1 MRVSRAQARLA
12 CGRFG
17 LLRISRPLKC
27 TNRKMRRMNCSELR
41 DIVAKYSVES
51 IEHVD
56 TRAGCRIELPISEP
70 GGDSIGVIVQ
80 ELGDGYR
87 VHDGGHI
94 GGLLFQA
101 GPRGAAPADTRA
113 VRALL
118 RAADLSE
125 DPESGIAFVDTDADS
140 TAYWAYE
147 IGRVI
152 AVAAS
157 IAPSRS
163 PARSQSAAGDEENR
177 SSADRRDGVL
187 AADAPIGAGSLPAA
201 VSDATS

>member
-1 MRVSRAQARLA
+1 M
-12 CGRFG
+12 
-17 LLRISRPLKC
+17 
-27 TNRKMRRMNCSELR
+27 NRSELR
-41 DIVAKYSVES
+41 DLVAKYSVES
-51 IEHVD
+51 IDLVD

-101 GPRGAAPADTRA
+101 GPRGAAPSDMRA

-118 RAADLSE
+118 RSADLSE
-125 DPESGIAFVDTDADS
+125 DPESGIAFVDTDAAS
-140 TAYWAYE
+140 VAYWAYE

-157 IAPSRS
+157 IAPSR
-163 PARSQSAAGDEENR
+163 ACAQSAAGDENR
-177 SSADRRDGVL
+177 SSADRRDGGP
-187 AADAPIGAGSLPAA
+187 AAGARIGAGSLPADM
-201 VSDATS
+201 SDATS

>member
-1 MRVSRAQARLA
+1 
-12 CGRFG
+12 
-17 LLRISRPLKC
+17 
-27 TNRKMRRMNCSELR
+27 MNSAELR
-41 DIVAKYSVES
+41 DLVAKYSVES
-51 IEHVD
+51 IEYAD

-101 GPRGAAPADTRA
+101 GPRGASLSVARA
-113 VRALL
+113 VRALI
-118 RAADLSE
+118 RSADLSE
-125 DPESGIAFVDTDADS
+125 DPESGIAFVDADAGS
-140 TAYWAYE
+140 VAYWTYE

-157 IAPSRS
+157 IAPSG
-163 PARSQSAAGDEENR
+163 ALACAQSGTDDEENH
-177 SSADRRDGVL
+177 SSDRL
-187 AADAPIGAGSLPAA
+187 AAGAPIGAGSLPAA
-201 VSDATS
+201 MSDAKS

>member
-1 MRVSRAQARLA
+1 MRDL
-12 CGRFG
+12 
-17 LLRISRPLKC
+17 
-27 TNRKMRRMNCSELR
+27 
-41 DIVAKYSVES
+41 VAKYSVES
-51 IEHVD
+51 IDLVD

-87 VHDGGHI
+87 VHGGGHI

-101 GPRGAAPADTRA
+101 GPRGAAPSDMRA

-118 RAADLSE
+118 RSADLSE
-125 DPESGIAFVDTDADS
+125 DPESGIAFVDTDIGS
-140 TAYWAYE
+140 VAYWAYE

-157 IAPSRS
+157 IAPSRAC
-163 PARSQSAAGDEENR
+163 ARSAAGDENR
-177 SSADRRDGVL
+177 SSCERRDGGL

>member
-1 MRVSRAQARLA
+1 MRDL
-12 CGRFG
+12 
-17 LLRISRPLKC
+17 
-27 TNRKMRRMNCSELR
+27 
-41 DIVAKYSVES
+41 VAKYSVES
-51 IEHVD
+51 IDLVD

-87 VHDGGHI
+87 VHGGGHI

-101 GPRGAAPADTRA
+101 GPRGGAPADMRA
-113 VRALL
+113 VRALP
-118 RAADLSE
+118 RSADLSE
-125 DPESGIAFVDTDADS
+125 DPESGIAFVDADAAS
-140 TAYWAYE
+140 VAYWAYE

-157 IAPSRS
+157 IAP
-163 PARSQSAAGDEENR
+163 ARACAQRAAGDENR
-177 SSADRRDGVL
+177 SSADRRGDDL

>member
-1 MRVSRAQARLA
+1 
-12 CGRFG
+12 
-17 LLRISRPLKC
+17 
-27 TNRKMRRMNCSELR
+27 MNCSELR
-41 DIVAKYSVES
+41 DLVAKYSVES
-51 IEHVD
+51 IDLVD

-70 GGDSIGVIVQ
+70 GGDSICVIVQ

-101 GPRGAAPADTRA
+101 GPRGGAPSDMRA
-113 VRALL
+113 VRALP
-118 RAADLSE
+118 RSADLSE
-125 DPESGIAFVDTDADS
+125 DPESGIAFVDTDIGS
-140 TAYWAYE
+140 VAYWAYE

-157 IAPSRS
+157 IAPSR
-163 PARSQSAAGDEENR
+163 ACAQSAAGDENR
-177 SSADRRDGVL
+177 SSTDRRGGGL
-187 AADAPIGAGSLPAA
+187 AADARIGAGSLPAA

>member
-1 MRVSRAQARLA
+1 
-12 CGRFG
+12 
-17 LLRISRPLKC
+17 
-27 TNRKMRRMNCSELR
+27 MNCAELR
-41 DIVAKYSVES
+41 DLVAKYSVES

-101 GPRGAAPADTRA
+101 GPRGASPSDARA

-118 RAADLSE
+118 RSAGLSE
-125 DPESGIAFVDTDADS
+125 DPESGAAFADADADS
-140 TAYWAYE
+140 VAYWAYE

-157 IAPSRS
+157 IAPS
-163 PARSQSAAGDEENR
+163 PARDFDQRSTGGENR
-177 SSADRRDGVL
+177 PLDGI

-201 VSDATS
+201 GSDAAS

>member
-1 MRVSRAQARLA
+1 
-12 CGRFG
+12 
-17 LLRISRPLKC
+17 
-27 TNRKMRRMNCSELR
+27 MNCTELR
-41 DIVAKYSVES
+41 DLVAKYSVES
-51 IEHVD
+51 IEYAD

-101 GPRGAAPADTRA
+101 GPGGASPSDARA

-118 RAADLSE
+118 RSADLSE
-125 DPESGIAFVDTDADS
+125 DPESGMAFVDTDAGS
-140 TAYWAYE
+140 VPYWAYE

-157 IAPSRS
+157 ILPSRARAQS
-163 PARSQSAAGDEENR
+163 PTGDDNH
-177 SSADRRDGVL
+177 SSDGL
-187 AADAPIGAGSLPAA
+187 AADAPIGAGNLPAA
-201 VSDATS
+201 TSGAKS